1 MSSNMPSNITDVA
14 AQIRTDVYGK
24 DMRTHIADGFDLVNN
39 VTINTA
45 QTVATAAQD
54 AKNAKNAA
62 VDAKNAAVKAQREA
76 SDSAAAAEQS
86 SSDAASAYRKAT
98 DSATSASISAGKAT
112 EAAESAKAVQLS
124 AASVQ
129 RAVEETK
136 TQAITAIT
144 QSKDAA
150 VQARDEATTAKNEA
164 VTAKNEAVTA
174 KDAAVQAQIAAS
186 NSASAAVVAQGNA
199 EQAQRAAEAAIVALD
214 EISPSVSAKYT
225 SLFDI
230 PSNRYTT
237 MMSEQII
244 GIEPNFPFELR
255 PKTRYVIK
263 TATYAQSYR
272 SFIISSANGSEV
284 YYGYTSRT
292 SPNDIIWTDLS
303 YLDIREISP
312 SVSATYESLF
322 DIPVNRYTTM
332 MGEQIIGGEGVT
344 AIEPNFP
351 FEIRPKSRY
360 VIKTATYAKSYRSFI
375 ISSVNG
381 SEVYYGYTSRTSPND
396 IIWSNPQSSSLDSS
410 FEILHKQETGDVQ
423 VYTEFELLDGWY
435 KKDGS
440 CVSSNGVTH
449 TAPFAVLP
457 GATYYTTKTSYLR
470 GTSWAE
476 GAFFDKDKKQIG
488 VLLASDYEDYAY
500 KTANSEP
507 GSALTDY
514 VPLCKFTIPN
524 NAYYFSYN
532 HIRNIYN
539 EYFSNV
545 PVYCH
550 INTGNL
556 ILRDTDAACQYFRKR
571 KLCVIG
577 PSTVMIDRLKR
588 TGNFNNDGTNQTE
601 YVVGFQEYLIPFWQ
615 KVDSYGYSG
624 ASYAKYDVEDGS
636 AHRSIYSR
644 IVTDNLDLSGYDDYL
659 IISNGNYATTK
670 PVGSV
675 NSYSDLGD
683 SSTYIGALRRIIEHI
698 YSGTP
703 QAKIYLTTM
712 RRYGAQY
719 ASSEAWSR
727 FDQINTETVKLASML
742 GIQVIDFTQTGFNHF
757 TDTRW
762 SYDATAPSV
771 GGHWNHIGSREIGLF
786 IRRAIVGV

>member
-1 MSSNMPSNITDVA
+1 MVSNITDVVN
-14 AQIRTDVYGK
+14 QIKTDVYGK
-24 DMRTHIADGFDLVNN
+24 DMRTHIADGFTLVNT
-39 VTINTA
+39 VTTNTA
-45 QTVATAAQD
+45 EIVATAKEEATT
-54 AKNAKNAA
+54 AKNAA
-62 VDAKNAAVKAQREA
+62 VTAKNAAVSAKQAAEQAQRDA
-76 SDSAAAAEQS
+76 SASAAAAETS
-86 SSDAASAYRKAT
+86 SSNAARAARTAQ
-98 DSATSASISAGKAT
+98 DSATSASISADKAT
-112 EAAESAKAVQLS
+112 KAEASAKAVQLS
-124 AASVQ
+124 AASMQ

-136 TQAITAIT
+136 TQAISAIT
-144 QSKDAA
+144 Q
-150 VQARDEATTAKNEA
+150 
-164 VTAKNEAVTA
+164 A
-174 KDAAVQAQIAAS
+174 KDAAVQAKDDAVQAQGLAEAARD
-186 NSASAAVVAQGNA
+186 SAQDAADDADRSRVAAETAQGNA

-214 EISPSVSAKYT
+214 EISSSVSAKYT
-225 SLFDI
+225 SLFDM
-230 PSNRYTT
+230 PVNRYTT
-237 MMSEQII
+237 MTGTHLKE
-244 GIEPNFPFELR
+244 IEPDFPFELNDSV
-255 PKTRYVIK
+255 RYAIK
-263 TATYAQSYR
+263 TGTYASSYR
-272 SFIISSANGSEV
+272 TFIISRVNGLET
-284 YYGYTSRT
+284 YYGNTART
-292 SPNDIIWTDLS
+292 SPDKIIWTDHPF
-303 YLDIREISP
+303 LDTREILP
-312 SVSATYESLF
+312 SVSAEYESLF
-322 DIPVNRYTTM
+322 DIPVNRYTSM

-360 VIKTATYAKSYRSFI
+360 VIKTATYANSYRSFI

-396 IIWSNPQSSSLDSS
+396 IIWSKPQSSSLDAN

-440 CVSSNGVTH
+440 CVSANGVTH

-457 GATYYTTKTSYLR
+457 GATYYTTKTSYIR

-476 GAFFDKDKKQIG
+476 GAFYDKDKKQIG
-488 VLLASDYEDYAY
+488 VLLPSDYEDYAY

-571 KLCVIG
+571 RLCVIG

-683 SSTYIGALRRIIEHI
+683 SGTYIGALRRIIEHI

-703 QAKIYLTTM
+703 QAKIYLTTT

-719 ASSEAWSR
+719 ASEEAWSR
-727 FDQINTETVKLASML
+727 FDQINTETVRLASIL
-742 GIQVIDFTQTGFNHF
+742 GCQAIDLTQSGFNHF